1 MDIKKAQHNSEHLT
15 AASYVVNKS
24 PWIFSTA
31 NMGII
36 FGSAKNYS
44 IFFPH
49 YIIIVLY
56 SNLPSSKFHEFRQ
69 SVLRN
74 KYWTRVR

>member
-1 MDIKKAQHNSEHLT
+1 MDIKKTQHNSEHLT

-36 FGSAKNYS
+36 FESAKQKYIFQSYSSSLTFRERFFLLSETGCSS
-44 IFFPH
+44 IFD
-49 YIIIVLY
+49 
-56 SNLPSSKFHEFRQ
+56 SS
-69 SVLRN
+69 
-74 KYWTRVR
+74 